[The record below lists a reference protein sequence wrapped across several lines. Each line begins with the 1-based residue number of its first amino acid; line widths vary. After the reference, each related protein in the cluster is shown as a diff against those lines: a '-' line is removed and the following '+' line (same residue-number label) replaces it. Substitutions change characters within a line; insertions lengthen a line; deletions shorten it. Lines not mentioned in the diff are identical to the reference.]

1 MQGEEEEDERER
13 RKEKMMMMMMRR
25 RSGEEI
31 GDGSGGRVAMV
42 EELTEGGRQSM
53 ALQMHVHC
61 VAEIGMPFFRV
72 LRKPSIL
79 TASRWNSRVSSSESP
94 SFALRA
100 SLHNCFMCMYFCLA
114 CSRGM
119 PNLAKRVSSFVVVR
133 SFQISS
139 FEAM

>member
-1 MQGEEEEDERER
+1 ME
-13 RKEKMMMMMMRR
+13 
-25 RSGEEI
+25 
-31 GDGSGGRVAMV
+31 A
-42 EELTEGGRQSM
+42 LTEGGRQSM
-53 ALQMHVHC
+53 ALLMHVHC
-61 VAEIGMPFFRV
+61 AAEIGMPFFRV
-72 LRKPSIL
+72 FRKPTTF

-100 SLHNCFMCMYFCLA
+100 SLHHCFICIYFCLA

-119 PNLAKRVSSFVVVR
+119 PNFAKRVSSFVVVR